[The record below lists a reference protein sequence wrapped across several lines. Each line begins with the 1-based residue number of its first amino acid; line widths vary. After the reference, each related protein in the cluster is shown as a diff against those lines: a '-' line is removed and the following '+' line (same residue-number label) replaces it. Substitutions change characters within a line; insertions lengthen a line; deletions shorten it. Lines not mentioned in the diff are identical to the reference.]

1 MPQTLKCWAA
11 ALIGLAAL
19 PAAAAAPAPAA
30 LPPTVIYVTPVSDE
44 AQVMSY
50 IPVRNA
56 PSEEA
61 ELGAWRGLKKPLR
74 VFDKGAEDGVA
85 TPLAFSVDDNS
96 MCGGDLRVRLKTAHG
111 PTFAHDAMLA
121 SFDLNPGQRFTR
133 HELDATQRKALLQV
147 VGNDASVR
155 KRLPAAALKRLLAHL
170 AAAPAGE
177 APALTVIG
185 DAKQPGHEVA
195 LVTASVYDPAP
206 ATNADGTSPKLTTLL
221 AVLERS
227 DAGWRLRKT
236 FADYGCDDCEERKN
250 SYALLQFAD
259 IDADGTVD
267 FLIQHNGYETY
278 GFWLLHLVDGQWRT
292 EELVGGC

>member
-1 MPQTLKCWAA
+1 MARTLKRWTA

-19 PAAAAAPAPAA
+19 PAVAAPTAPAPR
-30 LPPTVIYVTPVSDE
+30 TVIYVTPVSDE
-44 AQVMSY
+44 AKVMSY
-50 IPVRNA
+50 IPVRGA

-85 TPLAFSVDDNS
+85 TPLAFSVDDNT

-111 PTFAHDAMLA
+111 ATFAHDALLA

-133 HELDATQRKALLQV
+133 HDPDATQRRALLQV
-147 VGNDASVR
+147 VGADPSVR

-170 AAAPAGE
+170 AAAPADE
-177 APALTVIG
+177 KPALTVIA
-185 DAKQPGHEVA
+185 DAKQPGHDVA

-206 ATNADGTSPKLTTLL
+206 ATNADGASPKLTTLL
-221 AVLERS
+221 AVLERGDS
-227 DAGWRLRKT
+227 GWRMRKIL
-236 FADYGCDDCEERKN
+236 ADYGCDDCEGRKDN
-250 SYALLQFAD
+250 YALLQFAD

-267 FLIQHNGYETY
+267 FLIQHSGYETY
-278 GFWLLHLVDGQWRT
+278 GFWLLHLVDGQWRSDD
-292 EELVGGC
+292 LVGGC

>member
-1 MPQTLKCWAA
+1 MARTLKRWTA

-19 PAAAAAPAPAA
+19 PAVAAPTAPAPR
-30 LPPTVIYVTPVSDE
+30 TVIYVTPVSDE
-44 AQVMSY
+44 AKVMSY
-50 IPVRNA
+50 IPVRGA

-111 PTFAHDAMLA
+111 ATFAHDALLA

-133 HELDATQRKALLQV
+133 HDPDATQRRALLQV
-147 VGNDASVR
+147 VGADPSVR

-170 AAAPAGE
+170 AAAPADE
-177 APALTVIG
+177 KPALTVIA
-185 DAKQPGHEVA
+185 DAKQPGHDVA

-206 ATNADGTSPKLTTLL
+206 ATNADGASPKLTTLL
-221 AVLERS
+221 AVLERGDS
-227 DAGWRLRKT
+227 GWRMRKIL
-236 FADYGCDDCEERKN
+236 ADYGCDDCEGRKDN
-250 SYALLQFAD
+250 YALLQFAD

-267 FLIQHNGYETY
+267 FLIQHSGYETY
-278 GFWLLHLVDGQWRT
+278 GFWLLRLVDGQWRSDD
-292 EELVGGC
+292 LVGGC

>member
-1 MPQTLKCWAA
+1 MARALKRWTA

-19 PAAAAAPAPAA
+19 PAAAAPAA
-30 LPPTVIYVTPVSDE
+30 APPPTVIYVTPVSDE
-44 AQVMSY
+44 AKVMSY

-61 ELGAWRGLKKPLR
+61 ELGAWRGLKKPLQ
-74 VFDKGAEDGVA
+74 VFDNGAENGVA
-85 TPLAFSVDDNS
+85 TPLAFSVDDNT

-111 PTFAHDAMLA
+111 ATFAHDALLA
-121 SFDLNPGQRFTR
+121 SFDLNPGQRFAR
-133 HELDATQRKALLQV
+133 RELDATQRRALLQV
-147 VGNDASVR
+147 VGNDPSVR
-155 KRLPAAALKRLLAHL
+155 KRLPAAALKRLLAQL
-170 AAAPAGE
+170 AAPPADE

-206 ATNADGTSPKLTTLL
+206 AANADGASPKLTTLL

-227 DAGWRLRKT
+227 DTGWRLRKT
-236 FADYGCDDCEERKN
+236 LADYGCDDCEGRKN
-250 SYALLQFAD
+250 NYALLQFAD

-267 FLIQHNGYETY
+267 FLIQHSGYETY
-278 GFWLLHLVDGQWRT
+278 GFWLLHLVDGQWRSDD
-292 EELVGGC
+292 LVGGC

>member
-1 MPQTLKCWAA
+1 MARTLKRWTA

-19 PAAAAAPAPAA
+19 PAVAAPTAPAPR
-30 LPPTVIYVTPVSDE
+30 TVIYVTPVSDE
-44 AQVMSY
+44 AKVMSY
-50 IPVRNA
+50 IPVRGA

-111 PTFAHDAMLA
+111 ATFAHDALLA

-133 HELDATQRKALLQV
+133 HDPDATQRRALLQV
-147 VGNDASVR
+147 VGADPSVR

-170 AAAPAGE
+170 AAAPADE
-177 APALTVIG
+177 KPALTVIA
-185 DAKQPGHEVA
+185 DAKRPGHDVV

-206 ATNADGTSPKLTTLL
+206 AANADGASPKLTTLL

-227 DAGWRLRKT
+227 DSGWRMRKIL
-236 FADYGCDDCEERKN
+236 ADYGCDDCEGRKDN
-250 SYALLQFAD
+250 YALLQFAD
-259 IDADGTVD
+259 TDADGTVD
-267 FLIQHNGYETY
+267 FLIQHSGYETY
-278 GFWLLHLVDGQWRT
+278 GFWLLRLVDGQWRSDD
-292 EELVGGC
+292 LVGGC